1 MPVYLQ
7 DIMPTPLAIAG
18 VEKQSMFVSKICALI
33 SGRTSKP
40 PYKEIYGAYL
50 DAQRSITIGSEKLLV
65 YPNVPTVRVYD
76 LFRDPFE
83 LKDMAKTKRGKAIAS
98 KLFPRL
104 VKLQKNMGD
113 KLELTQYFP
122 EFSTKR

>member
-1 MPVYLQ
+1 MPS
-7 DIMPTPLAIAG
+7 TLAIAG
-18 VEKQSMFVSKICALI
+18 VEKPEHVRFKNIMPLI
-33 SGRTSKP
+33 SGRTSEP

-104 VKLQKNMGD
+104 VELQKNMGD

-122 EFSTKR
+122 EFSSKR